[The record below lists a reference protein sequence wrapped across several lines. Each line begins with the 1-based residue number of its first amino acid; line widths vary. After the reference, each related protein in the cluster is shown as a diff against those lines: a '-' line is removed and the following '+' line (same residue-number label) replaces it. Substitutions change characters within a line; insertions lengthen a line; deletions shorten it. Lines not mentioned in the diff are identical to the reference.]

1 MASKKYA
8 FILGLLALVMTT
20 QAQMSATGGSDWKDS
35 SLIPPS
41 RMAQHNEF
49 LNNQYIFPA
58 KPRNQWELG
67 FKVGAPNIS
76 GDVSTVFPTFGY
88 GIHVRKSIGYIVSL
102 RGEFNSGTAVGL
114 NWKDSYNYM
123 NNPAWRNNGY
133 RGNQRIYT
141 GVGNQTVGLVAATD
155 RVFYNYKTKLNDL
168 SAQML
173 FNLSNIRFHKAEP
186 KFGLYAILGVG
197 VTFYETNIDALNA
210 SGQKYNFNSIPGGT
224 YATRNDTKSAI
235 KSLLDGTYETAG
247 ETNSQYNKKLFGKT
261 SKTNASFGMGFAFKL
276 SKRINLSLEDK
287 LTILSDDL
295 LDGQRWS
302 ASPLGDATATTHY
315 DTYNFLSV
323 GLNINIF

>member
-58 KPRNQWELG
+58 KPRSQWEVGLKLG
-67 FKVGAPNIS
+67 SPSIGGDVNSLAPN
-76 GDVSTVFPTFGY
+76 FGY
-88 GIHVRKSIGYIVSL
+88 GLHVRKSIGYIVSL
-102 RGEFNSGTAVGL
+102 RAEFFSGTATGL
-114 NWKDSYNYM
+114 SWRQSENYM
-123 NNPAWRNNGY
+123 QNPAWRNNGY
-133 RGNQRIYT
+133 RGNQRTYG
-141 GVGNQTVGLVAATD
+141 GVNNTVGLIPGTD
-155 RVFYNYKTKLNDL
+155 KVFYNYKTKLNDL
-168 SAQML
+168 SFQTL

-210 SGQKYNFNSIPGGT
+210 SGQKYNFNAIPSGT
-224 YATRNDTKSAI
+224 WATRADTRSAVKAI
-235 KSLLDGTYETAG
+235 LDGTYETAG
-247 ETNSQYNKKLFGKT
+247 ELNTSSNAKLFGQT
-261 SKTNASFGMGFAFKL
+261 ARASATFGVGAAFKL
-276 SKRINLSLEDK
+276 SKRVNLAIENRVSFVK
-287 LTILSDDL
+287 DDL
-295 LDGQRWS
+295 LDGQRWG
-302 ASPLGDATATTHY
+302 ATPVGDATLTSHN

>member
-20 QAQMSATGGSDWKDS
+20 QAQMSAKGGSDWKDS

-58 KPRNQWELG
+58 KPRNQWEVGLKLG
-67 FKVGAPNIS
+67 SPSVS
-76 GDVSTVFPTFGY
+76 GDVNSIFPNFGY
-88 GIHVRKSIGYIVSL
+88 GLHVRKAVGYIVSF
-102 RGEFNSGTAVGL
+102 RGEFFSGTATGL
-114 NWKDSYNYM
+114 DWKGNLNYM
-123 NNPAWRNNGY
+123 QNTAWRNNGY
-133 RGNQRIYT
+133 KGHQRTYSGGT
-141 GVGNQTVGLVAATD
+141 NNVGLVPGTD

-168 SAQML
+168 SFQTL

-186 KFGLYAILGVG
+186 KFGLYAIVGIG

-210 SGQKYNFNSIPGGT
+210 SGQKYNFNSIPSGT
-224 YATRNDTKSAI
+224 WATRADTKSAVKAI
-235 KSLLDGTYETAG
+235 LDGTYETAG
-247 ETNSQYNKKLFGKT
+247 DQNASTNNKLFGQT
-261 SKTNASFGMGFAFKL
+261 ARASATLGIGTAFKL
-276 SKRINLSLEDK
+276 SKRVNLAIEERFSFVK
-287 LTILSDDL
+287 DDL
-295 LDGQRWS
+295 LDGQRW
-302 ASPLGDATATTHY
+302 AATPVGDASLTTHY

>member
-1 MASKKYA
+1 
-8 FILGLLALVMTT
+8 
-20 QAQMSATGGSDWKDS
+20 
-35 SLIPPS
+35 
-41 RMAQHNEF
+41 
-49 LNNQYIFPA
+49 
-58 KPRNQWELG
+58 
-67 FKVGAPNIS
+67 
-76 GDVSTVFPTFGY
+76 
-88 GIHVRKSIGYIVSL
+88 
-102 RGEFNSGTAVGL
+102 
-114 NWKDSYNYM
+114 
-123 NNPAWRNNGY
+123 
-133 RGNQRIYT
+133 
-141 GVGNQTVGLVAATD
+141 
-155 RVFYNYKTKLNDL
+155 
-168 SAQML
+168 ML

-287 LTILSDDL
+287 LTVLSDDL

-302 ASPLGDATATTHY
+302 ASPLGDATSTTHY